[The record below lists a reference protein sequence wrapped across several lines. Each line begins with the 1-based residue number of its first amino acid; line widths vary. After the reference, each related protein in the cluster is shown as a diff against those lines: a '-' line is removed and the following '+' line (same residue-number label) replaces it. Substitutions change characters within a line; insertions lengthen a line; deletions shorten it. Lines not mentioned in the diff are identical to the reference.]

1 MRICRSFII
10 LFFSLVIPVSI
21 FAQDKKNFMRE
32 NGMIY
37 VVVAVMITILAGL
50 ILYLVRLDKKMS
62 RLEKVN
68 KH

>member
-21 FAQDKKNFMRE
+21 FAQNKGNFMRE

-50 ILYLVRLDKKMS
+50 ILYLVRLDRKMS
-62 RLEKVN
+62 RLEKEN